1 VQPGQMNS
9 TPMDSTRAQSFVIK
23 LWIEPG
29 AYRQVWRGQISHVA
43 EFDAPV
49 RLPLRSLFDIPDF
62 IAPYLEDLGANP
74 GWWWSLRRRWRSH
87 LRTIRGGV

>member
-1 VQPGQMNS
+1 
-9 TPMDSTRAQSFVIK
+9 
-23 LWIEPG
+23 
-29 AYRQVWRGQISHVA
+29 
-43 EFDAPV
+43 
-49 RLPLRSLFDIPDF
+49 LFDIPDF